1 MEHENSDD
9 GVRHYA
15 LTVIYLSYWS
25 VAILYAPSF
34 GGDIGGLG
42 AVPPAGP
49 APGQGVWER
58 SPQKLKA
65 FCFTIFSEARAEI
78 KRFDRF

>member
-25 VAILYAPSF
+25 VAILHTPSF

-49 APGQGVWER
+49 ARGQGVWGEAPR
-58 SPQKLKA
+58 SSKL
-65 FCFTIFSEARAEI
+65 FV
-78 KRFDRF
+78 